1 MFLKTYITLDSLRWL
16 SKAAHMWC
24 SFHVYS
30 KSDSLGKENFVLL
43 RCCLMAQVNQWLT
56 WLETAEEEESEDEDY
71 WGTGQ
76 SHVLSGCNERFIF
89 YFIQFSSFFVFMPFP
104 QLLPS
109 SLVYPLQPLLQF
121 ILLCLTRSS
130 QPHYHLIVFM
140 LFSLIFNL
148 LWCPIADVLI
158 HFNHRG

>member
-1 MFLKTYITLDSLRWL
+1 MKITEEQAKAMCYQDAMKDLFFTSYNFLL
-16 SKAAHMWC
+16 
-24 SFHVYS
+24 
-30 KSDSLGKENFVLL
+30 
-43 RCCLMAQVNQWLT
+43 
-56 WLETAEEEESEDEDY
+56 
-71 WGTGQ
+71 
-76 SHVLSGCNERFIF
+76 
-89 YFIQFSSFFVFMPFP
+89 FFVFMPFP

-148 LWCPIADVLI
+148 L
-158 HFNHRG
+158 